1 MSGKLAEDF
10 AAFQVA
16 EEGQLARLQRLSTQ
30 LQDLVGRYDDVVR
43 DLEAEKTAR
52 RSSQQDAEKSRAK
65 YEVLQQSMEHSSFVL
80 VLIDADADS
89 YIFKDKYY
97 ATGDGGKKASLD
109 LRDGVRSFLQT
120 NKPEEANYP
129 IFIKAYANEHGLS
142 QFLVASGIIK
152 APRDL
157 VEFAKDFTQASEN
170 TDFVLVGSGK
180 DRADK
185 KIQGKRHISFH
196 IFVTSLAHA
205 RAGSLK
211 QFVRNPTCR
220 HIIFGACHDNSY
232 VRLLE
237 DYVHDDSV
245 VDRVTLLHGFSVGW
259 EFRDLPFKCFKMEDV
274 FQVAPAQ
281 NIAVTPQQLA
291 SVSTSSTWA
300 STVGSKG
307 DSGSQNSKV
316 AKTVRLNSAGHR
328 VDDPLRTANQQAF
341 DSWKHKVGKVGM
353 RYCRLHHLLGS
364 CSKTS
369 CKYSHGPLSEDEKLV
384 FRREIRM
391 GVCNAGLQ
399 CRDVACLYGHN
410 CSCNK
415 TTCKF
420 SQEMHKVDVSEAKA

>member
-1 MSGKLAEDF
+1 MMTRSVIL
-10 AAFQVA
+10 
-16 EEGQLARLQRLSTQ
+16 RLKRLRGVLPNRTQ
-30 LQDLVGRYDDVVR
+30 
-43 DLEAEKTAR
+43 
-52 RSSQQDAEKSRAK
+52 KSRAPNMK
-65 YEVLQQSMEHSSFVL
+65 HYNNPCSFVL

-97 ATGDGGKKASLD
+97 AAGDGGKKASLD
-109 LRDGVRSFLQT
+109 LRDGVRSFLQV

-185 KIQGKRHISFH
+185 KIQGSF
-196 IFVTSLAHA
+196 
-205 RAGSLK
+205 K

-245 VDRVTLLHGFSVGW
+245 VDRVTLLHGFSVGR
-259 EFRDLPFKCFKMEDV
+259 EFRDLRFKCFKMEDV
-274 FQVAPAQ
+274 FKVAPAQ
-281 NIAVTPQQLA
+281 NLAVTPQPLA

-307 DSGSQNSKV
+307 DASSKKSKA

-328 VDDPLRTANQQAF
+328 IDDPLRTPNQQAL

-353 RYCRLHHLLGS
+353 RYCRLHHLSGS
-364 CSKTS
+364 CSNAS
-369 CKYSHGPLSEDEKLV
+369 CKYSHGPLSEEEKLV
-384 FRREIRM
+384 FRREVRM

-410 CSCNK
+410 CSCSK

-420 SQEMHKVDVSEAKA
+420 SLEMHKVDVSEA

>member
-185 KIQGKRHISFH
+185 KIQG
-196 IFVTSLAHA
+196 
-205 RAGSLK
+205 SLK

-328 VDDPLRTANQQAF
+328 IDDPLRTANQQAF

-369 CKYSHGPLSEDEKLV
+369 
-384 FRREIRM
+384 
-391 GVCNAGLQ
+391 
-399 CRDVACLYGHN
+399 
-410 CSCNK
+410 
-415 TTCKF
+415 
-420 SQEMHKVDVSEAKA
+420 